1 MKIAIIGYSGCGKS
15 TLARCLGKYYHI
27 PVLFLD
33 RVHWLPGWQEQD
45 LEKEVRQV
53 KSFLDKND
61 FRREWAKKNLQ
72 CRTPFFSPFGEC
84 VGV

>member
-33 RVHWLPGWQEQD
+33 RVHWLPGKAGWR
-45 LEKEVRQV
+45 VYP
-53 KSFLDKND
+53 LD
-61 FRREWAKKNLQ
+61 
-72 CRTPFFSPFGEC
+72 PP
-84 VGV
+84 